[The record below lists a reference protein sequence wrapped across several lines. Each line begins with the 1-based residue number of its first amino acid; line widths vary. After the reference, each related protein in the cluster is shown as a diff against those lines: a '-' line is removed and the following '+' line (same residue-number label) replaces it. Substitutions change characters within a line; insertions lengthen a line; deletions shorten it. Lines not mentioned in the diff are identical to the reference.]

1 MPWGMCS
8 SSTHSASKAKQSG
21 ADNANDTM
29 YHILC
34 YKMHTQG
41 MPDHTHTLITFTA
54 AYLHFQWHSFYEGAY
69 NLSVNQ
75 FIVQLCNF
83 FSVRPCVPP
92 SAPSVCLRFCAKF
105 AVNLSA
111 KTVQKLKVLIYNL
124 QTFTLS
130 MARCALL
137 SLPLLDSLAPSLNC
151 PLKCI
156 NIFYTILKLFL
167 LLLSACLPTL

>member
-1 MPWGMCS
+1 MKEPTTCQS
-8 SSTHSASKAKQSG
+8 INLLFNFATFSLSAPVS
-21 ADNANDTM
+21 
-29 YHILC
+29 LRL
-34 YKMHTQG
+34 
-41 MPDHTHTLITFTA
+41 P
-54 AYLHFQWHSFYEGAY
+54 
-69 NLSVNQ
+69 
-75 FIVQLCNF
+75 
-83 FSVRPCVPP
+83 
-92 SAPSVCLRFCAKF
+92 PSVCLRFCAKF

-167 LLLSACLPTL
+167 LLLSACLPTLWPPIAIRLKAFWPLGGEGQQHIIAAINKFLIIADCENSASFIFMTWKLCLINRTKQQLLGQF